1 MSQFIMPLI
10 FIIAS
15 IGAFMGV
22 IDPTY
27 KETQTL
33 ASRLEEID
41 AALYNSQEIRRIRD
55 ELLNRY
61 NSLTPL
67 ERDRITKLL
76 PDTVDNIQLIMEI
89 DNIASV
95 HDMAVSDV
103 VVREL
108 ADAKEPEIGVV
119 HLSFSVNGSY
129 DELVSFLKDLERS
142 LHIVELNTLRFS
154 SEGEEYTYNISVET
168 YWLKNL

>member
-154 SEGEEYTYNISVET
+154 SEGEEYAYNISVET